1 MTTTQAPKSPRKRTH
16 PVLNLRRFRQ
26 WYGDHGLTRQDL
38 ARRSGVS
45 VRMIREYEKL
55 TRLPRSVENILR
67 LSAAVNSAPRSLIDP
82 RTLMDIMNDV
92 KDRTAKSHENHD
104 RCRRRHV

>member
-1 MTTTQAPKSPRKRTH
+1 MKTTEAHKNPRKRTH
-16 PVLNLRRFRQ
+16 AVLNLRRFRQ
-26 WYGDHGLTRQDL
+26 SYGDHGLTRQDL

-67 LSAAVNSAPRSLIDP
+67 LAAAINRGPRSLIDP
-82 RTLMDIMNDV
+82 RTLMAVVSDV
-92 KDRTAKSHENHD
+92 KERSARTAPTHD